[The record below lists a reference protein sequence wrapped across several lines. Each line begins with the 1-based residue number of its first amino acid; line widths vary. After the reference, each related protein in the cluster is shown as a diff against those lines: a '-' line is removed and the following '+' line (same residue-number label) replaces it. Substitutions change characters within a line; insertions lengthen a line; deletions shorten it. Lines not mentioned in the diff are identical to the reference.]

1 MTTTH
6 PRRRR
11 AALTAA
17 ILSAAL
23 VLTACGSSDDS
34 SDTSSDKTAAKTD
47 ETHTVKAGNGDIKVP
62 NAPKR
67 VVTIGNTDLPFIDMG
82 GKPVGVTGVEESE
95 LSLLPEDQRA
105 TYEKATDLG
114 DEVDLEKV
122 ASLKPDLI
130 LVQIPD
136 AEFKKIEKQL
146 EAIAPTAFWGLDTE
160 WRTLA
165 DSIADAGNVKDALDS
180 QKADYEARIAEMK
193 QKYAG
198 LIKNTKFVNLDRY
211 SSSDPGTFVIAD
223 IGCVE
228 IAQEDIGL
236 NFPKAAAGAD
246 PLAYT
251 SLPFE
256 QLTKLSKYNV
266 ITYPADAKG
275 QPTEAFA
282 PVVQTNTWKELS
294 TVKSGDALGV
304 FCPGNNSYGAVLRY
318 LASLDTA
325 LASLP
330 AAKQ

>member
-34 SDTSSDKTAAKTD
+34 SDTSGDKTAGKTA
-47 ETHTVKAGNGDIKVP
+47 ETRTVKAGNGDIKVP
-62 NAPKR
+62 TAPQR

-82 GKPVGVTGVEESE
+82 GKPVGVTGVAESD
-95 LSLLPEDQRA
+95 LSLLPEGQQA
-105 TYEKATDLG
+105 TFKKATNLG

-122 ASLKPDLI
+122 ASLKPDVI

-146 EAIAPTAFWGLDTE
+146 ETIAPTVFWGLDTE
-160 WRTLA
+160 WKSLA
-165 DSIADAGNVKDALDS
+165 EGIAQAGNVQAALDR
-180 QKADYEARIAEMK
+180 QKADYDGRIAKIK
-193 QKYAG
+193 QTYADV
-198 LIKNTKFVNLDRY
+198 IKNTKFVNLDRY
-211 SSSDPGTFVIAD
+211 ANSDPGTFVIAD

-228 IAQEDIGL
+228 IAQDDIGL

-275 QPTEAFA
+275 QPTEVFA
-282 PVVQTNTWKELS
+282 PVVKTNTWKALS
-294 TVKSGDALGV
+294 TVKSGHALGV

-325 LASLP
+325 LATLP
-330 AAKQ
+330 AKQ